1 MNIKKSSKIDMVLK
15 DAKVINGKIVDED
28 GVIVD
33 LPEVFTKIYGED
45 VEFKLSVTRSTSEE
59 IDIDEINDE
68 EDEE

>member
-15 DAKVINGKIVDED
+15 DAKVINGKIVDEY

-33 LPEVFTKIYGED
+33 LPEVFAKIYGED